1 MTIDAIVLLVAYT
14 VLLNELANRHPVD
27 VVLMQEIAF
36 VSTLARVSEP
46 VNADLLLTLLVAY
59 LILMREHVG
68 LDFVI
73 AHLLVYVSQKPVRL

>member
-1 MTIDAIVLLVAYT
+1 MTIDAIVLLVADT
-14 VLLNELANRHPVD
+14 VLLNKLANRHPVD

-59 LILMREHVG
+59 LI
-68 LDFVI
+68 
-73 AHLLVYVSQKPVRL
+73 